1 MTKSH
6 ASYAV
11 FALLS
16 AMLLNATTD
25 VLVKWLAVNHSI
37 LQIIFFRNLFS
48 LIPVA
53 AVVAR
58 NGGLPSLRS
67 NHVPLNILRA
77 LFGLAS
83 MVLYVISFT
92 LMPLANVI
100 AIGFVAPLILVVL
113 CRIFLRELVSVE
125 QWAAVAGGC
134 CGALI
139 IVQPDYEVLQ
149 WRALLPVAGAFFL
162 AVYMLLLR
170 ILSRTETR
178 SSLIVYFPV
187 VSIICTGAALPW
199 VATTPDRIDFLLLVI
214 TGCIGGIALY
224 LRNEAYTAAPA
235 SVLAPCEYTGL
246 LWVAIFG
253 VAVFGDNLSRQ
264 LFIGATLLIATNLF
278 VLLRVSTLSSQK
290 AT

>member
-1 MTKSH
+1 MTKNY

-11 FALLS
+11 LVLLT
-16 AMLLNATTD
+16 AMLLNAMTD
-25 VLVKWLAVNHSI
+25 VLVKWLAASHSI

-53 AVVAR
+53 VVVAR
-58 NGGLPSLRS
+58 DGGLPLLQS
-67 NHVPLNILRA
+67 NHVLLNIVRA
-77 LFGLAS
+77 LVGLTS
-83 MVLYVISFT
+83 MILYVISFT

-100 AIGFVAPLILVVL
+100 AIGFVAPLILVGLCKVL
-113 CRIFLRELVSVE
+113 LREAVSAE
-125 QWAAVAGGC
+125 QWTAVAAGC

-139 IVQPDYEVLQ
+139 IVQPDYEILQ

-162 AVYMLLLR
+162 AAYMLLLR
-170 ILSRTETR
+170 ILSKTETR

-187 VSIICTGAALPW
+187 VGIICTGATLPW
-199 VATTPDRIDFLLLVI
+199 VATIPDGTDFLLFVI

-246 LWVAIFG
+246 LWVAVFG
-253 VAVFGDNLSRQ
+253 VAVFDDKPSQQ
-264 LFIGATLLIATNLF
+264 LVIGATILIGTNLF
-278 VLLRVSTLSSQK
+278 ILFRASRLSSRT
-290 AT
+290 AV